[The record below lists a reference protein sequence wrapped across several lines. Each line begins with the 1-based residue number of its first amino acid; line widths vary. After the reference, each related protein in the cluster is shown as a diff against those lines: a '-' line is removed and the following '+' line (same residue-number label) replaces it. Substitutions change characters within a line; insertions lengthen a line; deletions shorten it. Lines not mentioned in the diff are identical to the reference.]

1 MIRVGGVD
9 MDTDLELLE
18 LYFESPKKSDG
29 DKITNL
35 TDHLAQGYVVL
46 TFEDPAGRELLL
58 IQFVCSAHR
67 TSPWLHH
74 VLSAHLVFI
83 WI

>member
-9 MDTDLELLE
+9 MDMDLELLE
-18 LYFESPKKSDG
+18 LYFECPQKSGG
-29 DKITNL
+29 DKITNR

-58 IQFVCSAHR
+58 I
-67 TSPWLHH
+67 
-74 VLSAHLVFI
+74 
-83 WI
+83 